1 MDKEMMVPLLAALF
15 SGAVSWIARPF
26 FGGYIPKKGENLATK
41 QDIAEI
47 TRKIEAAK
55 IEYVAQGEQ
64 IRAEIHALTHE
75 RQIKFSRLH
84 DKRAEAIDGLYK
96 RLVRTHGRFLPLA
109 GGIVGA
115 EDGNFGTR
123 LEKAGSSARN
133 LVLYFADH
141 RLYFDQALI
150 EQFEQLEQV
159 LNGAWMTFALER
171 KERDWAEM
179 TREERARQI
188 DEWNRA
194 RDGVRKEIPVLLE
207 RIENTMRDLL
217 GDQPKTKG

>member
-109 GGIVGA
+109 GGIVSA

-159 LNGAWMTFALER
+159 LNGAWMTFALETVLSR
-171 KERDWAEM
+171 YKSKSDNWLRTSSSLGLYSGAVSTCWSG
-179 TREERARQI
+179 TFSNGQTLSI
-188 DEWNRA
+188 CNR
-194 RDGVRKEIPVLLE
+194 V
-207 RIENTMRDLL
+207 
-217 GDQPKTKG
+217 